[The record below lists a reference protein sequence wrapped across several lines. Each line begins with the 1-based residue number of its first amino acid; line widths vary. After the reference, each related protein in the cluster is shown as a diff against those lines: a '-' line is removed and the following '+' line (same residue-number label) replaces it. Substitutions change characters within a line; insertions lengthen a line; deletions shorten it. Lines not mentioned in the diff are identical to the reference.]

1 MSSARPPAA
10 GRTTWCARCGA
21 YLLVSPGARSVRCA
35 LCHAVTRVEPRPH
48 HGLHR
53 AAVGFFKGLINAF
66 TSPSP
71 QPTAPPPVPSFSQ
84 LPAAATY
91 PRPRGGCKKRALLVG
106 ISYAGT
112 KYELKG
118 AVNDANCMAYLLRER
133 FGFPSDSILVLTQ
146 EDRDPWR
153 VPTRENLVR
162 ALRWLVDGATA
173 GDSLV
178 FHFSGHGVQKLD
190 NNGDEADG
198 YDEALCPVDFED
210 PRGGVILD
218 DEINATIV
226 RPLGKGVKLHAIVDT
241 CHSGTILDLPY
252 LCRISRTGYWQWE
265 SQQTR
270 FSTEQ
275 KCTSGGLAI
284 SISGCGDSQTSQDTT
299 ALSGGSTSTGAMTY
313 SFIKAVESE
322 PGTTYGRLLTAMRAT
337 IRDNGGEFGIPGP
350 IGTFFRRVITFSCA
364 QEPQLCASETF
375 DIYRKPFLL

>member
-1 MSSARPPAA
+1 MAASARPPA
-10 GRTTWCARCGA
+10 RTTWCARCGA
-21 YLLVSPGARSVRCA
+21 CLSVAPGARSVRCA
-35 LCHAVTRVEPRPH
+35 LCHAVTRVERRP
-48 HGLHR
+48 HGLHH
-53 AAVGFFKGLINAF
+53 AAVGFIKGLINALA
-66 TSPSP
+66 SP
-71 QPTAPPPVPSFSQ
+71 QAPPPPSSSAASFSQ
-84 LPAAATY
+84 LPASY
-91 PRPRGGCKKRALLVG
+91 PRARGCKKRALLVG

-112 KYELKG
+112 RYELKG
-118 AVNDANCMAYLLRER
+118 AVNDVNCMGYLLRER
-133 FGFPSDSILVLTQ
+133 FGFPADCILVLTQ
-146 EDRDPWR
+146 EDGDPYR
-153 VPTRENLVR
+153 VPTRGNLMR

-226 RPLGKGVKLHAIVDT
+226 RPLGRGVKLHAIVDT

-252 LCRISRTGYWQWE
+252 LCRLSRTGYWQWE
-265 SQQTR
+265 NQQTQ
-270 FSTEQ
+270 FSSEQ

-299 ALSGGSTSTGAMTY
+299 AFSGSTSTGAMTY

-337 IRDNGGEFGIPGP
+337 IRDNGGELGIPGP